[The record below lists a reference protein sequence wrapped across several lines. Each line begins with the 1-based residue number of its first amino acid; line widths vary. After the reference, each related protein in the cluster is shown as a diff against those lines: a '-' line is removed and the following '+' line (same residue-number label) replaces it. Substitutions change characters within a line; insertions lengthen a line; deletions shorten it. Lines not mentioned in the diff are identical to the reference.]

1 MNQKLTHCMR
11 AVLIAADLET
21 TEITN
26 VPATTLIGLEARG
39 LVRGTKRIK
48 VNGCLF
54 SCAVELTSAGLS
66 AARTLQE
73 AHTSAAALSVA
84 TDYKRYS

>member
-11 AVLIAADLET
+11 AVLTAAELKT
-21 TEITN
+21 AEITN

-39 LVRGTKRIK
+39 LVRGTRHIN

-54 SCAVELTSAGLS
+54 RCPVKLTSAGLS
-66 AARTLQE
+66 AARALQ
-73 AHTSAAALSVA
+73 SVLL
-84 TDYKRYS
+84 THRGPQPRTV

>member
-21 TEITN
+21 AEITN

-54 SCAVELTSAGLS
+54 RCAVMLTSAGLS
-66 AARTLQE
+66 AARAVVLANRGAE
-73 AHTSAAALSVA
+73 I
-84 TDYKRYS
+84 